1 MRNFQ
6 FFFRAVCVLML
17 FAISG
22 CRLTEKVQI
31 NHFATEIVV
40 SKGFHVMYY
49 EQEGII
55 AIYPRENTTEA
66 KFYTALDEDKKEFER
81 LANEMG
87 DTCHSETIT
96 LFRYSGWGLGDEIRT
111 FRYHPVNK
119 LTVKSSIDWGS
130 ELPAGSDLS
139 AQFLFLSANYDKF
152 VRTCSTSEPKDPYRN
167 GITLSGYI
175 KSKAD
180 IAYNE
185 AKDTGRCQIVL
196 DYLNKVRF
204 EEMTFVGIN
213 GRENS
218 NSIATW
224 GFLYSVNANM
234 KKPQTLTLEFT
245 SRDGTVTTETVD
257 ITEPADIKG

>member
-6 FFFRAVCVLML
+6 FFFRAICFLML

-22 CRLTEKVQI
+22 CGFTEKVKI

-40 SKGFHVMYY
+40 SKGFYVTYY
-49 EQEGII
+49 DYEGII
-55 AIYPRENTTEA
+55 AIYPSANSTEA

-87 DTCHSETIT
+87 DICHSETIT
-96 LFRYSGWGLGDEIRT
+96 LYRANGFGLGEETRI

-139 AQFLFLSANYDKF
+139 AQFLFLSANYDKY
-152 VRTCSTSEPKDPYRN
+152 VRTCSTSKPKDPYRN

-175 KSKAD
+175 KSIAD

-185 AKDTGRCQIVL
+185 AKGTGRCQIVL
-196 DYLNKVRF
+196 DYLDKVHF

-213 GRENS
+213 GRENT
-218 NSIATW
+218 NSIGTW
-224 GFLYSVNANM
+224 GILHSENANM

-257 ITEPADIKG
+257 IKG